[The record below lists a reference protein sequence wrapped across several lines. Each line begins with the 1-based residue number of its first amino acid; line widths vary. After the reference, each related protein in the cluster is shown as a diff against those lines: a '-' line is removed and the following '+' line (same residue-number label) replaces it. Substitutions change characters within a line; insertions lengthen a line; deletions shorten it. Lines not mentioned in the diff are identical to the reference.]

1 VLHEFITSNHDDI
14 VVRARDKVAM
24 RTLASGSDAI
34 LHNGVPLFLTQL
46 AATLRQENTLEPF
59 PPNLIGSTA
68 AKHGEELLA
77 SGYSL
82 SQVVHGYG
90 DVCQAITELAVEQKA
105 TISPEEFHTLN
116 RCLDT
121 AIADAVTEYG
131 RLQMEATG
139 RDEVLRLGS
148 FAHELRNK
156 IQVALL
162 SLAAVKSGRVGV
174 GGSTGALLGRSLAD
188 LRDLTDNALAEV
200 RLEGGVHRRDRVS
213 LLGFMN
219 DVASAANLHADYR
232 KVVFT
237 VGQVDPALTVTAD
250 PQLLASAVM
259 NLLHNAF
266 KFTQAHGR
274 VTLRI
279 RAELG
284 RILIEI
290 EDECGGLPE
299 NENLFRAFG
308 DRRKSDRSGL
318 GLGLSISRRA
328 VAANGGE
335 IRAENLPG
343 KGCIFTIDLPT
354 AAA

>member
-1 VLHEFITSNHDDI
+1 VLHQFITSNHDEL
-14 VVRARDKVAM
+14 VARTRAKVEM
-24 RTLASGSDAI
+24 RPLASGSDAI
-34 LHNGVPLFLTQL
+34 LDNGVPLFLTQL
-46 AATLRQENTLEPF
+46 AATLRLENTLEQF

-77 SGYSL
+77 SGYTV

-90 DVCQAITELAVEQKA
+90 DVSGHHRARGRAEGIDR
-105 TISPEEFHTLN
+105 PEDFHTLN

-121 AIADAVTEYG
+121 AIAEAVTEYG
-131 RLQMEATG
+131 RLQSEATG

-148 FAHELRNK
+148 FAHELRNQ
-156 IQVALL
+156 IHLGLL
-162 SLAAVKSGRVGV
+162 SLDALKSGRVGI
-174 GGSTGALLGRSLAD
+174 GGSTGALLGRSLAE
-188 LRDLTDNALAEV
+188 LRDLIDNALAEV

-213 LLGFMN
+213 MLGFMK
-219 DVASAANLHADYR
+219 DVAFAANLHADYR
-232 KVVFT
+232 KVEFT
-237 VGQVDPALTVTAD
+237 VGRVDPALTIIAD

-266 KFTQAHGR
+266 KYTHVHGR
-274 VTLRI
+274 VGLRI

-284 RILIEI
+284 RILIEV

-299 NENLFRAFG
+299 SADVFKAFG
-308 DRRKSDRSGL
+308 DRRKNDRSGL

-328 VAANGGE
+328 VVANGGE
-335 IRAENLPG
+335 IRAQNLPG

-354 AAA
+354 AVA